1 MEFMNGTLDPIGTIV
16 LCMLGAI
23 SLVWWTSH

>member
-1 MEFMNGTLDPIGTIV
+1 MTIGSAIV

-23 SLVWWTSH
+23 IVVAIVSVFMDDGEI

>member
-1 MEFMNGTLDPIGTIV
+1 MTIGSAIV

-23 SLVWWTSH
+23 IAVAIVSVFMDDGEI